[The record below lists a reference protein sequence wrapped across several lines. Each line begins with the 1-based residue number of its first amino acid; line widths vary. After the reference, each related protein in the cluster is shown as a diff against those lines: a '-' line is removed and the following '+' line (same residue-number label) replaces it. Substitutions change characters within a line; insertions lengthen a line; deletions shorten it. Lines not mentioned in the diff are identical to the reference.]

1 MVTCPRFVLVNG
13 SLEPPTYH
21 IKDGDRIEVCNYY
34 TVAQLAEFMD
44 VEIDTDQEILVNNR
58 EESMDAQIYEN
69 FSVDWTVL
77 SYRTAK
83 ADMTAQPEA
92 AADEKTEE
100 TQPDAENGQEA
111 PVEGGSSGKTEE
123 TTEEVAPETEAQEE
137 KKEPVDR
144 SVFVNGELIVMH
156 GKPEYVFIDVF
167 DYIDFDLSDSR
178 GRAIV
183 TTVNDKNAFYTQ
195 TLDEGDEIVI
205 RWEES

>member
-1 MVTCPRFVLVNG
+1 MVSKKYREAEKNPHWVTKTDVGIGKIPETAPKKNG
-13 SLEPPTYH
+13 S
-21 IKDGDRIEVCNYY
+21 
-34 TVAQLAEFMD
+34 A
-44 VEIDTDQEILVNNR
+44 
-58 EESMDAQIYEN
+58 
-69 FSVDWTVL
+69 
-77 SYRTAK
+77 
-83 ADMTAQPEA
+83 
-92 AADEKTEE
+92 
-100 TQPDAENGQEA
+100 
-111 PVEGGSSGKTEE
+111 
-123 TTEEVAPETEAQEE
+123 EE

-205 RWEES
+205 RWEED

>member
-1 MVTCPRFVLVNG
+1 
-13 SLEPPTYH
+13 
-21 IKDGDRIEVCNYY
+21 
-34 TVAQLAEFMD
+34 
-44 VEIDTDQEILVNNR
+44 
-58 EESMDAQIYEN
+58 MDAQIYEN

-83 ADMTAQPEA
+83 EDVEAQPEPEAAEVAQEPETAEAQPEA
-92 AADEKTEE
+92 A
-100 TQPDAENGQEA
+100 
-111 PVEGGSSGKTEE
+111 
-123 TTEEVAPETEAQEE
+123 EVARKPETAEIQPEPEIAEMQPEAVAEAEPVPEDAYTEMNAAPEE
-137 KKEPVDR
+137 KKDPVER

-178 GRAIV
+178 GRAII
-183 TTVNDKNAFYTQ
+183 TKVNDKNAFYTQ

>member
-1 MVTCPRFVLVNG
+1 
-13 SLEPPTYH
+13 
-21 IKDGDRIEVCNYY
+21 
-34 TVAQLAEFMD
+34 
-44 VEIDTDQEILVNNR
+44 
-58 EESMDAQIYEN
+58 MDAQIYEN